1 MNITV
6 LDDYQDVV
14 KSLECF
20 QLLAEHDVTVFSQ
33 SYSEDELAVK
43 LADTQVLVLIRER
56 TVISESLL
64 AKLPNLSV
72 ISQTGKVSNHIDVG
86 LCEKYGVKVLEGR
99 GSPIAPSELC
109 WALLMA
115 ASRYIP
121 IYSNNLQNGQWQSSG
136 ELGLGRTLS
145 GLTLGIW
152 GYGNIGQ
159 RIARYAE
166 AFGMQV
172 MVWGSEASR
181 KLAVEHG
188 FSASSSKQD
197 FFTQADIVSLHL
209 RLNDATRACVTADD
223 LARMKSDSLLV
234 NTSRAELIEKS
245 ALFRELVRVP
255 TKRAALDV
263 FDVEPAN
270 QENEPLLSLP
280 NVIATPHLGYVEQNS
295 YELYFRIAFEN
306 IVSYLQQN
314 GR

>member
-121 IYSNNLQNGQWQSSG
+121 IYSNNLQNGQWQRSG

-209 RLNDATRACVTADD
+209 RLNDATRACVTAYD

-245 ALFRELVRVP
+245 ALFQELVRVP

-280 NVIATPHLGYVEQNS
+280 NVIATPHLGYVELNS

-306 IVSYLQQN
+306 IVRYLQQN

>member
-20 QLLAEHDVTVFSQ
+20 KLLTEHDVTVFSQ

-188 FSASSSKQD
+188 FSASSSKQN
-197 FFTQADIVSLHL
+197 FFTQSDIVSLHL

-245 ALFRELVRVP
+245 ALFQELVRVP

>member
-64 AKLPNLSV
+64 AKLRNLSV

-121 IYSNNLQNGQWQSSG
+121 IYSNNLQNGQWQSCG

-197 FFTQADIVSLHL
+197 FFTQSDIVSLHL

-245 ALFRELVRVP
+245 ALFQELVRVP

-270 QENEPLLSLP
+270 KENEPLLSLP

>member
-14 KSLECF
+14 KNLECF
-20 QLLAEHDVTVFSQ
+20 KLLTEHDVTVFSQ

-121 IYSNNLQNGQWQSSG
+121 IYSNNLKTGQWQSSG
-136 ELGLGRTLS
+136 DLGLGRTLS

-223 LARMKSDSLLV
+223 LARMKSNSLLV

-245 ALFRELVRVP
+245 ALFQELVRVP

-270 QENEPLLSLP
+270 QESEPLLSLP

>member
-197 FFTQADIVSLHL
+197 FFTQSDIVSLHL

>member
-159 RIARYAE
+159 KIARYAE

-197 FFTQADIVSLHL
+197 FFTQSDIVSLHL

-245 ALFRELVRVP
+245 ALFQELVRVP

>member
-121 IYSNNLQNGQWQSSG
+121 IYSNNLQNGQWQSCG

-197 FFTQADIVSLHL
+197 FFTQSDIVSLHL

>member
-121 IYSNNLQNGQWQSSG
+121 IYSNNLQNGQWQRSG

-245 ALFRELVRVP
+245 ALFQELVRVP